1 MATLWKFRHLVRLVT
16 VSCMAV
22 LLSLV
27 CEPAVAV
34 PGGPPQFTMAQT
46 GLATW
51 VTPRRDG
58 GESASGEI
66 FEGTKMVAAHRTL
79 PWGSIVR
86 VENLENGRAVT
97 VRVIDRGPYGTNHRH
112 GAIIDLSRSAAR
124 RLRMIKEG
132 KVRVRVVVLRLGS
145 GVRRALH

>member
-1 MATLWKFRHLVRLVT
+1 MRALWGYRRFVRHLT
-16 VSCMAV
+16 VICMAV

-27 CEPAVAV
+27 FEPVPAVATAPAQSV
-34 PGGPPQFTMAQT
+34 MAQT

-97 VRVIDRGPYGTNHRH
+97 VRVIDRGPYGPNHRH

-145 GVRRALH
+145 GVRRTLH